1 MSYPH
6 SSSWRFFPGR
16 SLVCGCCVVLLSWLV
31 NAVQGQEVL
40 TYEGGEGVGQGR
52 HIVFIAAEESYRS
65 ELSMP
70 LMARILSRQGFKCTV
85 LFAIDPDTGTIDPRV
100 KDNLPGLETL
110 ATADLMVAFLR
121 WRQLPDD
128 QMKHFVE
135 YTESGKPILG
145 IRNAT
150 HPFRY
155 AKEGNESPY
164 ARFDSGSQDP
174 PGGWGRSVLG
184 ETWVSHYGANLTEST
199 RCDAVPQEV
208 NHPVFR
214 GVNRSFWLPDDVYG
228 ISESLE
234 GECRPLLLGQ
244 PLSNWLPT
252 GEPVVDKPAIPIA
265 WTRYYV
271 TASGKK
277 SRVFTSTMG
286 HGDAFKVED
295 FRRLLANAC
304 FWCLEME
311 DQIDPHADMSLSGNY
326 LPGPVGASG
335 LELGR
340 KPSDP
345 VFAKI
350 EKSKEQGPP
359 IRALIDDQGPGW
371 RALTETDF
379 KQVNS
384 AEETWSWKEGT
395 LYCTGQPVSVL
406 RTAKTYKNFELV
418 VEWMHE
424 KKAGN
429 SGVFVWVTPESIER
443 LTQAGKPGLPDGIE
457 VQILDHGYTERLKS
471 QGKAT
476 DWFGT
481 NGDVFAVRVQMKPF
495 PPLSPNGSRSFPRR
509 HLANG
514 HGEWNHYYIRAIN
527 GEVRLW
533 VNGEEVSGGT
543 NCNPAEGFLCLES
556 EGSPIQFRKI
566 RIRELP

>member
-1 MSYPH
+1 MSGPH
-6 SSSWRFFPGR
+6 PLSSGFFKVR
-16 SLVCGCCVVLLSWLV
+16 TLLYGCCVVLSTWLA
-31 NAVQGQEVL
+31 NAAMCQDLL
-40 TYEGGEGVGQGR
+40 TYEGGEGVGQGK

-110 ATADLMVAFLR
+110 ASADLMVAFLR
-121 WRQLPDD
+121 WRELPDD
-128 QMKHFVE
+128 QMKHLID
-135 YTESGKPILG
+135 YTESGRPILG

-155 AKEGNESPY
+155 AQRKDRSPF
-164 ARFDSGSQDP
+164 ARYDSSSQDP
-174 PGGWGRSVLG
+174 PGGWGRAVLG
-184 ETWVSHYGANLTEST
+184 ETWVSHYGANLVEST

-208 NHPVFR
+208 NHPIFQ

-228 ISESLE
+228 ISDSLE
-234 GECRPLLLGQ
+234 GECRPLMLGQ

-265 WTRYYV
+265 WTRYYE

-277 SRVFTSTMG
+277 ARVFTSTMG

-326 LPGPVGASG
+326 LPGPVGAPG

-350 EKSKEQGPP
+350 EKSREQSPP
-359 IRALIDDQGPGW
+359 IRALIDDEGPGW
-371 RALTETDF
+371 RALVEQDF
-379 KQVNS
+379 QHVNS

-406 RTAKTYKNFELV
+406 RTEKPYKNFELV

-424 KKAGN
+424 KEAGN

-457 VQILDHGYTERLKS
+457 IQILDHGYTDKIKS

-543 NCNPAEGFLCLES
+543 ECNPAEGFLCLES
-556 EGSPIQFRKI
+556 EGSAIQFRKI
-566 RIRELP
+566 RLRELP

>member
-1 MSYPH
+1 MARPH
-6 SSSWRFFPGR
+6 SLNSGFLQGR
-16 SLVCGCCVVLLSWLV
+16 TLVHGSCVVLLCWLV
-31 NAVQGQEVL
+31 NAVHGQDLL

-100 KDNLPGLETL
+100 KDNVPGLETL

-121 WRQLPDD
+121 WRELPDE
-128 QMKHFVE
+128 QMKHFID

-155 AKEGNESPY
+155 AKGGGESRY
-164 ARFDSGSQDP
+164 ARFDSSSQDP
-174 PGGWGRSVLG
+174 QGGWGRAVLG
-184 ETWVSHYGANLTEST
+184 ETWVSHYGDNLVEST

-228 ISESLE
+228 ISDSLE

-244 PLSNWLPT
+244 PLANWLPT
-252 GEPVVDKPAIPIA
+252 GAPVVDKPAIPIA
-265 WTRYYV
+265 WTRHYK
-271 TASGKK
+271 TASGKNA
-277 SRVFTSTMG
+277 RVFTSTMG

-311 DQIDPHADMSLSGNY
+311 DQIDPAADMSLSGNY
-326 LPGPVGASG
+326 LPGPVGSQG

-340 KPSDP
+340 KPSDS
-345 VFAKI
+345 VFTAF
-350 EKSKEQGPP
+350 EPNMELRPP
-359 IRALIDDQGPGW
+359 IRAFIDDKGPGW
-371 RALTETDF
+371 RALGETDF

-384 AEETWSWKEGT
+384 AEDTWSWKEGT

-406 RTAKTYKNFELV
+406 RTEKAYKNFELV

-457 VQILDHGYTERLKS
+457 IQILDHGYTEKIAS

-509 HLANG
+509 HLAKA

-543 NCNPAEGFLCLES
+543 DCHPSEGFLCLES

>member
-265 WTRYYV
+265 WTRYYE

-350 EKSKEQGPP
+350 EKRKEQSPP
-359 IRALIDDQGPGW
+359 IRALIDDEGPGW

>member
-31 NAVQGQEVL
+31 NVVQGQEVL

-265 WTRYYV
+265 WTRYYE

-350 EKSKEQGPP
+350 EKRKEQSPP
-359 IRALIDDQGPGW
+359 IRALIDDEGPGW